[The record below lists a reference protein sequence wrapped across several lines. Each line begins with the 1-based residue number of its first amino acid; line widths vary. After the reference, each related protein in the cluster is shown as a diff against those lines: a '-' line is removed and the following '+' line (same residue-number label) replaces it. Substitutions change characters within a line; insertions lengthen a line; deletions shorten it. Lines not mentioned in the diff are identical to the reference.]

1 MRRAILLYN
10 EPTKTLKL
18 PRSSMPPQAETTIS
32 LWFMDVYGRYTY
44 NYTVIGHGDVVII
57 E

>member
-1 MRRAILLYN
+1 
-10 EPTKTLKL
+10 
-18 PRSSMPPQAETTIS
+18 MPPQAETTIS

-44 NYTVIGHGDVVII
+44 NYTVIGHGDMVII